1 MKIAAFWAVQA
12 MEDVISQGGERR
24 PPSRRRRLAVAG
36 ALVAVAALVVAEH
49 LPHSA
54 HKASRHQQ
62 RPAAGRPRSVP
73 VHVRVEGPATLPSGV
88 VGPTVVWAAT
98 ERLPL
103 TGSRPAWFW
112 PTKGRVRPIAG
123 LPSDR
128 YGYSFTRV
136 GGGWAI
142 LPDEVGSAS
151 FGPAVPVF
159 YLPTGSG
166 RADMI
171 GVADQVAPAET
182 RHALWLINY
191 PPHTSLTKAIGVAQ
205 EFTTNGLSMGRPVLL
220 PAGHELLRGTKRGL
234 LLAPVVPSAGGQSVR
249 LWNPATSRFTARF
262 YAVVAASADAV
273 AYTAPASH
281 WVGKHRQRG
290 PRTTVRGG
298 LCLSTCQVHV
308 LNLATG
314 YKLTLLVPPG
324 HVVTDA
330 AFSPDGRYL
339 ALEVSAGESSDSSS
353 LEVQLEVAS
362 LATGHLTVLP
372 HTWATGDP
380 MTGLGWPG
388 NDDGLVA
395 KLDTGS
401 KVQMA
406 FWAPGARSLAVAN
419 LGANANPADI
429 VVG

>member
-1 MKIAAFWAVQA
+1 
-12 MEDVISQGGERR
+12 MEDILSQGGERR
-24 PPSRRRRLAVAG
+24 PPSRRRRLVVAA
-36 ALVAVAALVVAEH
+36 ALVAVTALVVAEH
-49 LPHSA
+49 LPHSTRS
-54 HKASRHQQ
+54 ASHRQQ
-62 RPAAGRPRSVP
+62 RPAAAGRQRSVP
-73 VHVRVEGPATLPSGV
+73 VHVRVEGPATLPSGI
-88 VGPTVVWAAT
+88 VGPTVIWADT

-112 PTKGRVRPIAG
+112 PTKGRVRPITG

-142 LPDEVGSAS
+142 LPDEIGSAS

-159 YLPTGSG
+159 YLPTGSA

-234 LLAPVVPSAGGQSVR
+234 LLAPVVPGADGQTVR

-262 YAVVAASADAV
+262 DAVVAASADAI
-273 AYTAPASH
+273 AYTD
-281 WVGKHRQRG
+281 
-290 PRTTVRGG
+290 PRCG
-298 LCLSTCQVHV
+298 STCQVHV

-388 NDDGLVA
+388 NDDRLVA

-406 FWAPGARSLAVAN
+406 FWIPGARSLAVAN

>member
-1 MKIAAFWAVQA
+1 
-12 MEDVISQGGERR
+12 MEDIISQGEDRR
-24 PPSRRRRLAVAG
+24 PPSRWRRLAVAV
-36 ALVAVAALVVAEH
+36 AVVAVAALVVVEH
-49 LPHSA
+49 LPPSA
-54 HKASRHQQ
+54 
-62 RPAAGRPRSVP
+62 RPARPPQPHHAPVATGTGERSFP
-73 VHVRVEGPATLPSGV
+73 VRLQVEGPATLPSGLA
-88 VGPTVVWAAT
+88 GPTVIWT
-98 ERLPL
+98 RSERLPL
-103 TGSRPAWFW
+103 TGPRPEWFW
-112 PTKGRVRPIAG
+112 PVKGRIRPITG
-123 LPSDR
+123 LPGDR

-136 GGGWAI
+136 GGGWAV

-171 GVADQVAPAET
+171 GVADQVAPAGT
-182 RHALWLINY
+182 RHALWLVNY
-191 PPHTSLTKAIGVAQ
+191 PPHISLTKAIGVAQ
-205 EFTTNGLSMGRPVLL
+205 EFTTNGLSVGRPVLL
-220 PAGHELLRGTKRGL
+220 PAGLELVRGTRRGL
-234 LLAPVVPSAGGQSVR
+234 LLAPVATGGQSLR
-249 LWNPATSRFTARF
+249 LWNPATSRYVATFH
-262 YAVVAASADAV
+262 AVAAASADAV
-273 AYTAPASH
+273 AYTTPGCSSA
-281 WVGKHRQRG
+281 
-290 PRTTVRGG
+290 
-298 LCLSTCQVHV
+298 CEVHV
-308 LNLATG
+308 VNLATG
-314 YKLTLLVPPG
+314 YKLTLGVPAG

-362 LATGHLTVLP
+362 LATGKLTVLP

-419 LGANANPADI
+419 LGVDANPADI
-429 VVG
+429 VVGS